1 MCANTSTCHGSTT
14 YFRTMINGHGD
25 DLYNYSQRIE
35 GNFSS
40 NVYNYPDK
48 SKLKSY
54 LQERLDHV
62 FSYPEPVPT
71 SLEKAFSDFFRVE
84 AGNVCV
90 TNGATEAIYLIA
102 QTFREAK
109 SAILMPTFSEYAD
122 ACRMHAHRVMPFY
135 ALEAIPAE
143 ARLVWLCNPNNPT
156 GQVYSRDALIRL
168 IEKRPRTIFVIDQSY
183 ESFTLQRLFSVKEGV
198 GFPNLV
204 LLHSLTKHYSVPG
217 VRLGYMTA
225 NERLLNEIRLRRM
238 PWTVNAMAI
247 ATGFYALEQRMA
259 LPFDLTGYL
268 REAER
273 LRQALLSTGLIE
285 VWPSD
290 THFMLS
296 RLRYGKASAL
306 KEYLVQEHGLLIR
319 DASNFDGLNDHFF
332 RVATQTPSENDKLT
346 NAINLW
352 ITSA

>member
-1 MCANTSTCHGSTT
+1 
-14 YFRTMINGHGD
+14 MINGHGD
-25 DLYNYSQRIE
+25 DIHNYTRPIE
-35 GNFSS
+35 ANFSS

-54 LQERLDHV
+54 LQERIDQI

-71 SLEKAFSDFFRVE
+71 SLEKSFGDFFHVE

-135 ALEAIPAE
+135 TLDAVPAE

-156 GQVYSRDALIRL
+156 GQVYSREALAKL
-168 IEKRPRTIFVIDQSY
+168 IEQRPQTIFVIDQSY

-198 GFPNLV
+198 DFPNLIQ
-204 LLHSLTKHYSVPG
+204 LHSLTKHYGVPG

-225 NERLLNEIRLRRM
+225 SERLLHEIRLRRM
-238 PWTVNAMAI
+238 PWSVNAMAI

-259 LPFDLTGYL
+259 LPFDLMEYL
-268 REAER
+268 READR
-273 LRQALLSTGLIE
+273 LRQSLLSTGLIE

-290 THFMLS
+290 THFMLA

-306 KEYLVQEHGLLIR
+306 KEYLAHEHGLLIR
-319 DASNFDGLNDHFF
+319 DASNFDGLDERFF
-332 RVATQTPSENDKLT
+332 RVATQTSTENDKLT

-352 ITSA
+352 ITSV